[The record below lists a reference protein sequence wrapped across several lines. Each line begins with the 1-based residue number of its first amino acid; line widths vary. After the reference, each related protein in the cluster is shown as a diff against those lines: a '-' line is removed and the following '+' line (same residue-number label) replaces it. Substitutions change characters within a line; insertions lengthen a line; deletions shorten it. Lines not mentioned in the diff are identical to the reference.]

1 MTCNVCRATIEI
13 NNTGICL
20 GCPRGIRGVQQE
32 DSWEHAQEKKR
43 RQEIDET
50 NELKKKIAEA
60 EAQLDS
66 IPIPVARTVNKT
78 PKKSTR
84 RKKLKS

>member
-20 GCPRGIRGVQQE
+20 GCQRGIRSVPQE
-32 DSWEHAQEKKR
+32 DSWEYAQEKKR
-43 RQEIDET
+43 RQDMDET

-66 IPIPVARTVNKT
+66 IPIPAVKRT

-84 RKKLKS
+84 RKK